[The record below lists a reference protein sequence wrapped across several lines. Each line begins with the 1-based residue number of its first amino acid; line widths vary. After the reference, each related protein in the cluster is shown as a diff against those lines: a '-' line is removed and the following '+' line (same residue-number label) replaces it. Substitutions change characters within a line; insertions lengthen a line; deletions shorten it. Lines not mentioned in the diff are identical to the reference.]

1 MVEARVEG
9 GLVSVVVGQVAAAL
23 ASLVLAVMQSHL
35 QPELLEPITAAQAE
49 LVPPTQQ
56 TQ

>member
-1 MVEARVEG
+1 
-9 GLVSVVVGQVAAAL
+9 VVVGQAAAAR

-35 QPELLEPITAAQAE
+35 QPELPEPTTAAQAE